1 MTTNDDIEGWGLKTI
16 YSMVTIAKTRALVKL
31 FSHTVFLSN
40 PQADCYDNGEIKAQ
54 KY

>member
-1 MTTNDDIEGWGLKTI
+1 MGKFLGLEKNTI

-31 FSHTVFLSN
+31 FPHTVFLSN
-40 PQADCYDNGEIKAQ
+40 PQTDCYDNGEIKAQ